1 MKLITRQ
8 DTFVAVSDY
17 SERAMPKEAGFRW
30 DPALKRWWTN
40 DPERAVRLVSYAD
53 AETTQAIR
61 ARLKHADDSLT
72 ASSATSANVY
82 VPAPEGLAYLPF
94 QLAGIAYAQ
103 SRPATLIAD
112 EMGLGKTIEVIG
124 VINADTTVR
133 NVVVVCPAS
142 LKLNWQ
148 RELERWLTRPL
159 TVGIVN
165 GVVPDT
171 DIQVVNY
178 EQLKKIELRSIDL
191 LVVDEAHYAKNPKA
205 QRTKLVATWAR
216 KARRKL
222 LLTGSPIVNRPI
234 ELHSLLSILDPG
246 AWPFWPYVKRYC
258 SAYQSRWGWDFSG
271 ASNLDELQYKLRSQ
285 VMIRRL
291 KADVLK
297 ELPAKRRQ
305 LITLS
310 ASGYREVLKAEEQT
324 TSSIEAD
331 TEELELLRDMAEV
344 TGDHEIYEDAVRR
357 IRDRRKV
364 AFEEMSLVRHQTAV
378 AKAPAVAEHVLGL
391 LDSVDKVVVM
401 AHHHDVV
408 DSLTEELAEHGVV
421 SLTGRDNQTD
431 RQSAV
436 DRFQNDPDIH
446 VFIGSIQAA
455 GVGITLTAAST
466 VVFAELDWV
475 PGNMSQAEDRC
486 HRIGQTDSVLVQH
499 VVLDGSIDARLA
511 RTLIDKQAVITMA
524 VDGGGQT
531 PDRSGIEAQPDLV
544 RVARPEPEVAPV
556 TENQRQAILEG
567 LRILAGLDPDRAGI
581 RNDEGFNG
589 LDSAFGH
596 SLAQQQRLTDRQA
609 TVARRMLRK
618 YHRQLGDQIITDM
631 DS

>member
-1 MKLITRQ
+1 
-8 DTFVAVSDY
+8 
-17 SERAMPKEAGFRW
+17 
-30 DPALKRWWTN
+30 
-40 DPERAVRLVSYAD
+40 
-53 AETTQAIR
+53 
-61 ARLKHADDSLT
+61 
-72 ASSATSANVY
+72 
-82 VPAPEGLAYLPF
+82 
-94 QLAGIAYAQ
+94 
-103 SRPATLIAD
+103 
-112 EMGLGKTIEVIG
+112 
-124 VINADTTVR
+124 
-133 NVVVVCPAS
+133 
-142 LKLNWQ
+142 
-148 RELERWLTRPL
+148 
-159 TVGIVN
+159 
-165 GVVPDT
+165 
-171 DIQVVNY
+171 
-178 EQLKKIELRSIDL
+178 
-191 LVVDEAHYAKNPKA
+191 
-205 QRTKLVATWAR
+205 
-216 KARRKL
+216 
-222 LLTGSPIVNRPI
+222 
-234 ELHSLLSILDPG
+234 
-246 AWPFWPYVKRYC
+246 
-258 SAYQSRWGWDFSG
+258 
-271 ASNLDELQYKLRSQ
+271 
-285 VMIRRL
+285 MIRRL

-344 TGDHEIYEDAVRR
+344 TGDHIAYEDAVRR

-524 VDGGGQT
+524 VDGCGQT
-531 PDRSGIEAQPDLV
+531 PARSGIEAQPELV